1 MSDLCL
7 KPSKDNLHFN
17 ISNYVKAH
25 IGLPVTQ
32 LIGKLEVISKKKS
45 VFVNTSLIYVLL
57 YVYLQQKNYKTKY
70 WFAYNIQNKTIY

>member
-17 ISNYVKAH
+17 IANHVKTH

-32 LIGKLEVISKKKS
+32 LIEKRPVVVVVVLVISKK
-45 VFVNTSLIYVLL
+45 
-57 YVYLQQKNYKTKY
+57 
-70 WFAYNIQNKTIY
+70 

>member
-17 ISNYVKAH
+17 IANYVKTH

-32 LIGKLEVISKKKS
+32 VIEKLPVVKISKK
-45 VFVNTSLIYVLL
+45 
-57 YVYLQQKNYKTKY
+57 
-70 WFAYNIQNKTIY
+70 